1 MIEPSHVM
9 VNEIQNEPP
18 QQFWVLNVPHSIP
31 HLLILSHFLKN
42 RMRVE
47 CQHVGLALTGSPSPD
62 VLSIR
67 QSVAVLS

>member
-18 QQFWVLNVPHSIP
+18 QQFSTSVPHSIP
-31 HLLILSHFLKN
+31 HLLILSHFLEN

-47 CQHVGLALTGSPSPD
+47 CQHVGLALTGFSSPD
-62 VLSIR
+62 MLSIR